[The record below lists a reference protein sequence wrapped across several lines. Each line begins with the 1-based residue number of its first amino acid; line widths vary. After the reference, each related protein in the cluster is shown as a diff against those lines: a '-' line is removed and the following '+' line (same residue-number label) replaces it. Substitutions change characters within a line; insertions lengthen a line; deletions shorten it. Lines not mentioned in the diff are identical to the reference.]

1 MRTAR
6 HAVASTI
13 AACALLISTAAFA
26 QEESNGK
33 LPPLK
38 QQAAPAAT
46 EVSGV
51 VVSIDEEDIVVDL
64 GSARGAADGSS
75 IELWRPF
82 RLRHP
87 VTGQMLSDRFRI
99 GTLRL
104 VQVQKTLALARPE
117 GKLSR
122 AAAPGDVVILS
133 APIPAPIQTAKE
145 PSPLAPFP
153 SAAPAPTD
161 RTAEPL
167 DAEAR
172 ELSAIFESLK
182 GQGIN
187 ARIQRYEQHAT
198 AHPMGKYTRV
208 LMEEANA
215 LRRLQAG
222 PRPEEPAPPK
232 PHPVFVPPQSALA
245 NQALALGVES
255 LGSNGAV
262 LHVRHAGEVAYQSI
276 PMRAAG
282 NGYFRATI
290 PGSQVKSPELSYFVE
305 STNPSGAASPLVA
318 FAESPLTIEVHDA
331 PRPEAPASPDAS
343 VAMFTDY
350 ANYNR
355 MRANDYAWQTE
366 GYFGLRYGDFGVRAV
381 RSGFGVYRGV
391 GGSIQDLDQL
401 GIKGRKVGLTY
412 GYLEGEFATNN
423 FVGLIGR
430 IILGLTDEGVDGGG
444 QFFVRLGNDKLT
456 NILLGGEVLGGIGL
470 KGIAELQWN
479 TIARMP
485 IVIRTE
491 VTNQPAGS
499 LSSASSPTSSSSD
512 TLTDGDVGARA
523 MLQIGYRVVPSL
535 TLSLR
540 GSYEGRT
547 IQHAGPGAGAG
558 VSYTW

>member
-1 MRTAR
+1 MRIAR

-13 AACALLISTAAFA
+13 AACAVLITTATFA
-26 QEESNGK
+26 QDESNAK
-33 LPPLK
+33 PPSLK
-38 QQAAPAAT
+38 QQAAPSTT

-64 GSARGAADGSS
+64 GSARGAADGNS
-75 IELWRPF
+75 IDLWRPF

-87 VTGQMLSDRFRI
+87 VTGLMLTDRFRI

-117 GKLSR
+117 GTLSR
-122 AAAPGDVVILS
+122 AAAPGDVVILG
-133 APIPAPIQTAKE
+133 APAPAANHPAKE
-145 PSPLAPFP
+145 PAPLAPFP
-153 SAAPAPTD
+153 AAASAPAEH
-161 RTAEPL
+161 AVEPP
-167 DAEAR
+167 DAESR

-187 ARIQRYEQHAT
+187 ARIQRYEQHAA

-222 PRPEEPAPPK
+222 PRPEEPPK
-232 PHPVFVPPQSALA
+232 LRTSFVPPQTALA
-245 NQALALGVES
+245 NYALTLGVES
-255 LGSNGAV
+255 PTSNGAV
-262 LHVRHAGEVAYQSI
+262 LHIRHAGDVAYQSI
-276 PMRAAG
+276 PMRPAG
-282 NGYFRATI
+282 NGYFRATV
-290 PGSQVKSPELSYFVE
+290 PGAQVKSPEVSYFVE
-305 STNPSGAASPLVA
+305 SVNPSGASSPLIG
-318 FAESPLTIEVHDA
+318 FAESPLSIEVNDA
-331 PRPEAPASPDAS
+331 PRPEPPPGPDAS

-350 ANYNR
+350 ADYNR

-366 GYFGLRYGDFGVRAV
+366 GYFGLRYGDTGVRAV

-391 GGSIQDLDQL
+391 GGSIHDLDEL
-401 GIKGRKVGLTY
+401 GLKGRKVGLTY
-412 GYLEGEFATNN
+412 GYLEGEFANSN

-430 IILGLTDEGVDGGG
+430 IILGLTDDGVSGGG
-444 QFFVRLGNDKLT
+444 QFFVRLGSDKLT

-479 TIARMP
+479 TIPRMP

-499 LSSASSPTSSSSD
+499 LPSASGGTSSSSD

-535 TLSLR
+535 TLSAR